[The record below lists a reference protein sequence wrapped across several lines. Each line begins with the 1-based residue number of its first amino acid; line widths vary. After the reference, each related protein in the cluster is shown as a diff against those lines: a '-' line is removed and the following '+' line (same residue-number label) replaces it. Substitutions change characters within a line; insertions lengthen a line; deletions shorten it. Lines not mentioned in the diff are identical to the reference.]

1 MCLGTAQLLPLVL
14 SVFVVNVCVCAREC
28 VCLCMFNEHGTVPAR
43 AAVIAFQYAM

>member
-1 MCLGTAQLLPLVL
+1 MPGDSTAAAAGAECVC
-14 SVFVVNVCVCAREC
+14 SVYVCAREC